1 MVDNAFAQLMLF
13 RFRSFMREPAAVFW
27 SYGFPLILAVSLG
40 IAFRTRPP
48 ETIVVD
54 VIGSPGAADVLKALN
69 TAGAE
74 PGFAASI
81 HPLPEAMRRLTLARC
96 AVVVGVAG
104 DGGCVYHFDP
114 MRPNSV
120 LARTQVNDCLQRAAG
135 RAEVIET
142 SDQRVSEPGS
152 RYIDFLLPG
161 LLGLGLMGN
170 GLWGVG
176 FVSVDM
182 RIRKLLKRFTATPM
196 KRSHFLGSLIGARMI
211 FTIPEMAVV
220 LLVGWCFL
228 GVPIRGSLVTIAVV
242 TFVGGLCFAGIGLLV
257 ACRAKRIETVSGL
270 MNLVMLPMWL
280 MSGIFFSTDNFPDA
294 LQPVVQA
301 LPLTHINDALRAAIL
316 EGATLGSMWLPLV
329 VLSAVA
335 ALTFSLAV
343 RWFRWT

>member
-1 MVDNAFAQLMLF
+1 MLF
-13 RFRSFMREPAAVFW
+13 RFRSFLREPAAVFW

-48 ETIVVD
+48 EVIVVD
-54 VIGSPGAADVLKALN
+54 VIDGPGAERVLSALSEVQ
-69 TAGAE
+69 TE
-74 PGFAASI
+74 PGFEASI
-81 HPLPEAMRRLTLARC
+81 QPGDAAMRRLTLARC
-96 AVVVGVAG
+96 AVAVGVSE
-104 DGGCVYHFDP
+104 DGSIVYHFDP
-114 MRPNSV
+114 MRPNSL
-120 LARTQVNDCLQRAAG
+120 LARTQVDDCLQRAAG
-135 RAEVIET
+135 RTDVTVT
-142 SDQRVSEPGS
+142 SERRVSEPGS

-196 KRSHFLGSLIGARMI
+196 KRTHFLGSLIGARMI

-220 LLVGWCFL
+220 LLVGWYFL
-228 GVPIRGSLVTIAVV
+228 GVPIRGSLATIAVV

-280 MSGIFFSTDNFPDA
+280 MSGIFFSTENFPDA
-294 LQPVVQA
+294 LQPVVKA

-316 EGATLGSMWLPLV
+316 EGASLASMWLPLAI
-329 VLSAVA
+329 LSAVA
-335 ALTFSLAV
+335 VVTFTLAV